1 MLRFVSAEW
10 LRMRRLRLTWIL
22 LALLLGILALQVKG
36 MLNEIEELTT
46 EVESG
51 ISLYDSSPLSASQ
64 IEGHLFLIE
73 LRQAELRFPAFIGTV
88 ARLSTGFGWFFVILL
103 TVIFGGEDFSRRI
116 LPGILARGVRRSH
129 YLVARTLTLWLAMGV
144 AVVIIML
151 LAAAL
156 GPWVHT
162 QVTDNPISLAG
173 LGEALLW
180 ALRAWITCL
189 PFIVAV
195 LFWAVLARNMGP
207 ALGVG
212 IGLHTLEYLYGL
224 VLPFLAMVFM
234 NADSSGVAVPMI
246 YRLQVQLYSIT
257 IGFNADVFLNW
268 GFPFLRDATLIDS
281 TLDLG
286 LGHETFLSTTPG
298 SALAFMAGYTVV
310 FFACTMWILRRRD
323 VTYGP

>member
-22 LALLLGILALQVKG
+22 LALLLVILVFQVKG
-36 MLNEIEELTT
+36 ILNEIEELTT
-46 EVESG
+46 EVENG
-51 ISLYDSSPLSASQ
+51 ISLSDSSPLTASQ
-64 IEGHLFLIE
+64 IEGNLFLIE

-129 YLVARTLTLWLAMGV
+129 YLVARTLALWLATGV
-144 AVVIIML
+144 AVAIIML
-151 LAAAL
+151 LATAL
-156 GPWVHT
+156 GPWVHM
-162 QVTDNPISLAG
+162 QVTDDPISLEG

-180 ALRAWITCL
+180 ALRSWISCL

-212 IGLHTLEYLYGL
+212 IGLHTLEYLHGL
-224 VLPFLAMVFM
+224 VLPFLTFVFV
-234 NADSSGVAVPMI
+234 NADSSGIAVPMI
-246 YRLQVQLYSIT
+246 YRLQVRLYGIT
-257 IGFNADVFLNW
+257 LGYNAHVFLNW
-268 GFPFLRDATLIDS
+268 GVPFVHNS
-281 TLDLG
+281 TLTDTGLGLG
-286 LGHETFLSTTPG
+286 LGHETFLSTSPWN
-298 SALAFMAGYTVV
+298 ALAFMAGYTVV
-310 FFACTMWILRRRD
+310 FFACTMWILHRRD
-323 VTYGP
+323 VMYGP